1 MRRGIRKTT
10 ALVERRETGRAG
22 QRAVHAPG
30 TQAEGQEGV
39 NVPRERTNR

>member
-30 TQAEGQEGV
+30 MQAEGQEGV
-39 NVPRERTNR
+39 NVTREQPNR